1 MSKKRHKSAKV
12 LHTRRNRGP
21 EYQCLDCN
29 GSEVSDG
36 LVSLV
41 TAWPSFVKP
50 GLDGN
55 RLRAVT
61 GANFVTMAAQEENC
75 ESLKPKKVGSFT

>member
-1 MSKKRHKSAKV
+1 MQ
-12 LHTRRNRGP
+12 TRRSRGP

-55 RLRAVT
+55 RLRAVRR
-61 GANFVTMAAQEENC
+61 ANRCDYGCPGRKQ
-75 ESLKPKKVGSFT
+75 SLNPKNSSFTHMTVLCTV